1 MEIIQDKRKWRVR
14 PTLENLK
21 CPFLY
26 YPANIHACRHPD
38 HPEQDPSD
46 SPLCDADK
54 CPIKVMTGGNNE
66 TGKIFE
72 GEHLNKARAI
82 RVARFLRSEGIS
94 IRKIMRLMD
103 YKSPRSVQDLLE
115 TDSGTG
121 TSVWPPEEK
130 GYTDGK
136 Y

>member
-1 MEIIQDKRKWRVR
+1 
-14 PTLENLK
+14 
-21 CPFLY
+21 
-26 YPANIHACRHPD
+26 
-38 HPEQDPSD
+38 
-46 SPLCDADK
+46 
-54 CPIKVMTGGNNE
+54 MTGQMLTCECCLG
-66 TGKIFE
+66 TGKVFE
-72 GEHLNKARAI
+72 DEKLNKARAI